1 MRRTLI
7 AGNWKLNGS
16 KHSVESLVSKLNAGT
31 STLTN
36 VDVAVCSPYIY
47 MPLVESLL
55 EGQQIKLGAQD
66 VSAHESGAY
75 TGEVAA
81 VMLKEFSCQ
90 LCLVGHSER
99 RALHG
104 ESDIVVASKFK
115 ALKSEGLMPVL
126 CVGESLEE
134 RDQGIT
140 LSIVEKQVMAVIDE
154 CGIEAIDGSV
164 IAYEPVWAIGT
175 GRTASPEQAQEVHA
189 GIRALLE
196 RFNKDIAVKTQILYG
211 GSMNPANASA
221 LLAMQDIDGGLIGGA
236 SLKADDFL
244 AICQAA

>member
-16 KHSVESLVSKLNAGT
+16 KHSITTLVSELVAGIGAV
-31 STLTN
+31 SE
-36 VDVAVCSPYIY
+36 VDMAVCSPYIY
-47 MPLVESLL
+47 VPFTESLL
-55 EGQQIKLGAQD
+55 ADSPISLGAQD
-66 VSAHESGAY
+66 VSMHASGAY

-81 VMLKEFSCQ
+81 AMLKEFSCKY
-90 LCLVGHSER
+90 CLVGHSER
-99 RALHG
+99 RAIHG
-104 ESDIVVASKFK
+104 ESDDTVVSKFK
-115 ALKSEGLMPVL
+115 ALKAEGLIPVL
-126 CVGESLEE
+126 CVGESLED

-140 LSIVEKQVMAVIDE
+140 MSVVEKQVMAVINE
-154 CGIEAIDGSV
+154 CGIDAIDGSV

-196 RFNKDIAVKTQILYG
+196 RFNKEIAAKTQILYG

>member
-16 KHSVESLVSKLNAGT
+16 KASILSLVSGVSSGVN
-31 STLTN
+31 TLSN

-47 MPLVESLL
+47 VPLVESLL
-55 EGQQIKLGAQD
+55 TDSSVALGAQD
-66 VSAHESGAY
+66 VSMHASGAY

-81 VMLKEFSCQ
+81 EMLKEFSCEY
-90 LCLVGHSER
+90 CLVGHSER

-104 ESDIVVASKFK
+104 ESDATVAAKFK
-115 ALKSEGLMPVL
+115 ALK
-126 CVGESLEE
+126 
-134 RDQGIT
+134 
-140 LSIVEKQVMAVIDE
+140 ID
-154 CGIEAIDGSV
+154 AIDGSV

-175 GRTASPEQAQEVHA
+175 GKTASPEQAQEVHA

-196 RFNKDIAVKTQILYG
+196 RFNKDIAAKTQILYG

-236 SLKADDFL
+236 SLKVDDFL

>member
-16 KHSVESLVSKLNAGT
+16 KDSITTLVSE
-31 STLTN
+31 LTTGISAVSN

-47 MPLVESLL
+47 VPFTESLL
-55 EGQQIKLGAQD
+55 AGSPISLGAQD
-66 VSAHESGAY
+66 VSMHASGAY

-81 VMLKEFSCQ
+81 AMLKEFSCKY
-90 LCLVGHSER
+90 CLVGHSER
-99 RALHG
+99 RAIHG
-104 ESDIVVASKFK
+104 ESDDTVAAKFK
-115 ALKSEGLMPVL
+115 ALKSEGLTPVL

-134 RDQGIT
+134 RDQGVT
-140 LSIVEKQVMAVIDE
+140 LSVVEKQVMAVIDE
-154 CGIEAIDGSV
+154 CGIDAIDGSV

-196 RFNKDIAVKTQILYG
+196 RFNKDIAAKTQILYG

>member
-16 KHSVESLVSKLNAGT
+16 KDFITSLVSSLNTGVKEI
-31 STLTN
+31 SN

-47 MPLVESLL
+47 VPLVESLVKDSR
-55 EGQQIKLGAQD
+55 ITLGAQD
-66 VSAHESGAY
+66 VSAHASGAY

-81 VMLKEFSCQ
+81 SMLNEFSCGY
-90 LCLVGHSER
+90 CLVGHSER
-99 RALHG
+99 RAMHG
-104 ESDIVVASKFK
+104 ETDSIVAEKFK
-115 ALKSEGLMPVL
+115 ALKAEGITPVL

-134 RDQGIT
+134 RDQGVT
-140 LSIVEKQVMAVIDE
+140 MSVVEKQVMAIIDA
-154 CGIEAIDGSV
+154 CGIEAVEGSV

-175 GRTASPEQAQEVHA
+175 GRTATPEQAQEVHA

-196 RFNKDIAVKTQILYG
+196 RFDKDIAVKTQILYG

>member
-16 KHSVESLVSKLNAGT
+16 KNSIGSLVSSLNEAIKT
-31 STLTN
+31 ASN

-47 MPLVESLL
+47 IPFAESLL
-55 EGQQIKLGAQD
+55 AESTISLGAQD
-66 VSAHESGAY
+66 VSMHTSGAY

-81 VMLKEFSCQ
+81 GMLKEFSCEY
-90 LCLVGHSER
+90 CLVGHSER
-99 RALHG
+99 RAVHK
-104 ESDIVVASKFK
+104 ESDVTVASKFK
-115 ALKSEGLMPVL
+115 ALKVEGITPIL

-140 LSIVEKQVMAVIDE
+140 MSIVEKQVMAVINE
-154 CGIEAIDGSV
+154 CGIDAIDGSV

-196 RFNKDIAVKTQILYG
+196 RFNKNIAVKTQILYG

>member
-16 KHSVESLVSKLNAGT
+16 KDSIASLVSSLNKGV
-31 STLTN
+31 STVSN
-36 VDVAVCSPYIY
+36 VDVAVCAPYIY
-47 MPLVESLL
+47 VPLAESLL
-55 EGQQIKLGAQD
+55 EDSQIALGAQD
-66 VSAHESGAY
+66 VSVHASGAY

-81 VMLKEFSCQ
+81 KMLKEFSCQ
-90 LCLVGHSER
+90 YCLVGHSER
-99 RALHG
+99 RALHN
-104 ESDIVVASKFK
+104 ESDALVAAKFK
-115 ALKSEGLMPVL
+115 ALKEEGITPVL
-126 CVGESLEE
+126 CVGETLEE
-134 RDQGIT
+134 RDSDIT
-140 LSIVEKQVMAVIDE
+140 MSVVEKQVMAVINE
-154 CGIEAIDGSV
+154 YGIEAIDGSV

-189 GIRALLE
+189 GIRALLK
-196 RFNKDIAVKTQILYG
+196 RFNEDIADKTQILYG

-244 AICQAA
+244 TICQAA

>member
-16 KHSVESLVSKLNAGT
+16 KDSITKLVSE
-31 STLTN
+31 LTTGISAVSN

-47 MPLVESLL
+47 VPFTESLL
-55 EGQQIKLGAQD
+55 TDSPISLGAQD
-66 VSAHESGAY
+66 VSMHASGAY

-81 VMLKEFSCQ
+81 VMLKEFSCKY
-90 LCLVGHSER
+90 CLVGHSER
-99 RALHG
+99 RAIHG
-104 ESDIVVASKFK
+104 ESDDIVVSKFK
-115 ALKSEGLMPVL
+115 ALKVEGLVPVL
-126 CVGESLEE
+126 CVGESLED

-140 LSIVEKQVMAVIDE
+140 MSVVEKQVMAVINE
-154 CGIEAIDGSV
+154 CGIDAIDGSV